1 MHTEFNTDFN
11 EAIVLVFDKSC
22 FCVNTEN
29 AVFQMFNEGVCE
41 KKPKVGEWVKLSKS
55 YSLWVLENLF
65 NCVKGGEYIRV
76 LFLTDITELPVSD
89 QQQINELL
97 GNRPTETVRSIQLTY
112 FESEDILNAL
122 IENKANDELIGKINK
137 FVDSFK

>member
-29 AVFQMFNEGVCE
+29 AAFQMFNEGVCE

-55 YSLWVLENLF
+55 YSQWVLENLF

-97 GNRPTETVRSIQLTY
+97 GKTDQLKPCAA
-112 FESEDILNAL
+112 FNSHILNQRTFL
-122 IENKANDELIGKINK
+122 MP
-137 FVDSFK
+137 S